1 MELEPLFKC
10 KQLENDQDLHDS
22 VLCIKDSNSYHSPTN
37 LSELKHGEKW
47 IQTVTAI
54 LEILKINVIE
64 EMEHLFIQKRD
75 YFQQS
80 LASKLFFS
88 NQRLAD
94 MMSTCALAYTMM
106 CLSNTF
112 AH

>member
-37 LSELKHGEKW
+37 LSEMKHGHGEKW

-54 LEILKINVIE
+54 YRYRYVYFRAWGKPRQHKQNIRRLLEYQ
-64 EMEHLFIQKRD
+64 IQ
-75 YFQQS
+75 
-80 LASKLFFS
+80 LV
-88 NQRLAD
+88 NG
-94 MMSTCALAYTMM
+94 
-106 CLSNTF
+106 
-112 AH
+112 